1 MNFLDRIKAKD
12 LTECDFS
19 NEVLEGLSPQGLS
32 LCFSTFTCAS
42 FKNITFK
49 DIDFTEC
56 FVVEAPLLF

>member
-1 MNFLDRIKAKD
+1 MNFLEKVKTKD

-19 NEVLEGLSPQGLS
+19 NEVLEGLS

-56 FVVEAPLLF
+56 FVAEAPLLF